1 MNTADHSRSARDM
14 RPLPLLPATEAPCP
28 MTDKD
33 PASHLRDTALEWLM
47 RVQQAPE
54 DAPLRTAL
62 QQWLDAD
69 PAHATAYR
77 KAERVW
83 QLTGQLLP
91 ATTAQWPQPS
101 ADVVTLKPRRRWPQ
115 VLAVGIAAC
124 LVIALA
130 PRLWLN
136 LQSDYRTGVAEQQS
150 IPLAD
155 GSVVRLDA
163 GSAIAVKLGEHRRD
177 VTLLRGQAFFEVAP
191 DAARPFH
198 VQAAGLDVRVT
209 GTAFNVEL
217 QPQGQRVAVDHGSV
231 QVTDSRQQV
240 LSPGLTAGQ
249 TLSVDE
255 RSHAAT
261 LASVPVSQ
269 VAPWRNGQLI
279 VDNQRLGDV
288 IRTLA
293 RYVPGRIVLNDAGL
307 ADQRITGLYNLREPE
322 LALQAMLGPHGGHV
336 RAFGGYLWIVSR

>member
-1 MNTADHSRSARDM
+1 MNTPDHSRGTRDM

-33 PASHLRDTALEWLM
+33 PASHLRDTALHWLM
-47 RVQQAPE
+47 RVQQAP
-54 DAPLRTAL
+54 DDVAVHSAL
-62 QQWLDAD
+62 QQWLEAD
-69 PAHATAYR
+69 PAHAAAYQ
-77 KAERVW
+77 KAQRVW

-91 ATTAQWPQPS
+91 STTAQWPQPV
-101 ADVVTLKPRRRWPQ
+101 AEVVRLKPRRRWPQ
-115 VLAVGIAAC
+115 VLAAGLAAC
-124 LVIALA
+124 LVVALA

-136 LQSDYRTGVAEQQS
+136 LQADYRTGVAEQQRV
-150 IPLAD
+150 PLPD

-163 GSAIAVKLGEHRRD
+163 GSAIKVALGEHRRD

-217 QPQGQRVAVDHGSV
+217 QPDGQRVAVDHGSV
-231 QVTDSRQQV
+231 QVTDSRQQL

-249 TLSVDE
+249 TLRVDE
-255 RSHAAT
+255 RSHAVT
-261 LASVPVSQ
+261 LANVPVSQ
-269 VAPWRNGQLI
+269 VAPWRDGQLI

-288 IRTLA
+288 IRTLE

-307 ADQRITGLYNLREPE
+307 GDLRITGLYNLREPG
-322 LALQAMLGPHGGHV
+322 LALQAMLGAHGGHV
-336 RAFGGYLWIVSR
+336 REIGGYLWIVSR